1 MPEKKKGG
9 VIFNAEQYNFLLKT
23 AMEIDAAGRGPGEK
37 SATGDG
43 YDPGATMYS
52 MMVNKIRSPEY
63 ALMDKE
69 QKADSLQAISSV
81 FDRMALE
88 KLKMKDPDLATRL
101 RLED

>member
-1 MPEKKKGG
+1 
-9 VIFNAEQYNFLLKT
+9 
-23 AMEIDAAGRGPGEK
+23 
-37 SATGDG
+37 
-43 YDPGATMYS
+43 